1 MKPTANPKRPV
12 LFLIAIFVVM
22 LAMPLSANNEFNA
35 PNLTPIT
42 VQLKWKHQ
50 FQFAGYYAAVAKG
63 FYQQAGFNVTLKEA
77 NPKIDPVEEVMS
89 GRADYGVANSELM
102 LYRLNGVPVTALAA
116 FIQHSPV
123 VLMSLKDSNIYSPQ
137 DLIGKKVM
145 YPPGPYGANTRGI
158 LLREGIELSQI
169 ESVPLSFNIND
180 LINHDVDVMVGYVTD
195 QPYLL
200 QQRDI
205 AYNLIDPRNYGIDFY
220 GDTLF
225 TQERRVDQEAEEVA
239 QFRAATIAGWRYAIQ
254 HPDEV
259 IDILLN
265 QYHSEKNKDEL
276 QYEANATIKLIVPK
290 LVDVGH
296 MNPGRWEHIA
306 EVFIGMAMTDGV
318 FQNDGFIYT
327 PEKEKAAQTLRLFF
341 RVAFVISVIV
351 VLFVAILF
359 YFNKKLKD
367 VVSEKTLTLKR
378 SNKVKDEFLATISH
392 ELRTPMNG
400 IINAMQLI
408 RHTSLSDEQNELIHI
423 ASQSSDNMLS
433 LIDNILGFTEAQSGS
448 LLLREEP
455 FLIQELLVDLKGR
468 FKTVCNDNGIIFKSN
483 IDSNVPI
490 CLVGDEEKLKKLLG
504 YFLENCVK
512 FTTRGTVEVKI
523 SIKKGSENKKMK
535 WMQCEVIDT
544 GIGIEEE
551 LKKNIFEVFHQAD
564 GSHSRRYGGLGMGLS
579 IAKQVCTLMKGT
591 IDFQSQLGK
600 GTHVTIVVPMMEADY
615 SAHAV
620 GANANRKP
628 ENTRVLIVEDN
639 QTNQIVLKK
648 IVELKGYET
657 KVAENGQ
664 VALDIIADYC
674 PHLVL
679 MDCQM
684 PVMDGFVATKNIRKL
699 RKPLSEVPIIAV
711 TANVMA
717 GDKQRCLEAG
727 MDDYLKKPTNKAIL
741 QKRIAHWL
749 SYQRCRDLDKH
760 SA

>member
-1 MKPTANPKRPV
+1 MKPIVNPKKTV
-12 LFLIAIFVVM
+12 LFLIAIIVVM
-22 LAMPLSANNEFNA
+22 LAEPLSANSGFNA
-35 PNLTPIT
+35 PNLKPIT

-50 FQFAGYYAAVAKG
+50 FQFAGYYAAASKG

-77 NPKIDPVEEVMS
+77 TPQIDPVEEVVS

-102 LYRLNGVPVTALAA
+102 LYRLNGAPVTALAA

-123 VLMSLKDSNIYSPQ
+123 VLMSLKSSNIFSPQ

-158 LLREGIELSQI
+158 LLKEGIALSQI
-169 ESVPLSFNIND
+169 ESIPLSFDIND
-180 LINHDVDVMVGYVTD
+180 LINHNVDAMVGYVTD

-200 QQRDI
+200 QQRDV

-254 HPDEV
+254 HPEEV

-265 QYHSEKNKDEL
+265 QYHSEKNRDEL

-290 LVDVGH
+290 LVDIGH

-306 EVFIGMAMTDGV
+306 EVFIGMDMTEGV
-318 FQNDGFIYT
+318 FQNDGFIYI
-327 PEKEKAAQTLRLFF
+327 PEKEKAAQEFRLFF
-341 RVAFVISVIV
+341 RVVFITFMIVALCIV
-351 VLFVAILF
+351 VLL
-359 YFNKKLKD
+359 YFNKKLKEA
-367 VVSEKTLTLKR
+367 VSEKTLTLKR
-378 SNKVKDEFLATISH
+378 SNNVKDEFLATISH

-408 RHTSLSDEQNELIHI
+408 RHTSLSDEQSELIHI

-468 FKTVCNDNGIIFKSN
+468 FKTVCNDNGIIFKSS
-483 IDSNVPI
+483 IDPDVPL

-512 FTTRGTVEVKI
+512 FTTRGIIEVKI
-523 SIKKGSENKKMK
+523 SIKKSVGNREKK
-535 WMQCEVIDT
+535 WIQCEVIDT

-551 LKKNIFEVFHQAD
+551 LKQNIFEVFHQAD

-579 IAKQVCTLMKGT
+579 IAKQVCALMKGT
-591 IDFQSQLGK
+591 IDFQSQVDR
-600 GTHVTIVVPMMEADY
+600 GTHVTICVPMMEAAY
-615 SAHAV
+615 SAHTV
-620 GANANRKP
+620 GANANRTP

-639 QTNQIVLKK
+639 QTNQIVLQK

-657 KVAENGQ
+657 KIAENGQ
-664 VALDIIADYC
+664 VALDIITGYR

-684 PVMDGFVATKNIRKL
+684 PVMDGFVATKKIRELK
-699 RKPLSEVPIIAV
+699 KPFSEVPIIAV

-749 SYQRCRDLDKH
+749 SYQRIRDLDKY

>member
-1 MKPTANPKRPV
+1 MS
-12 LFLIAIFVVM
+12 
-22 LAMPLSANNEFNA
+22 AMPLHAKNGFNA
-35 PNLTPIT
+35 PHLTPIT

-50 FQFAGYYAAVAKG
+50 FQFAGYYAAAAKG
-63 FYQQAGFNVTLKEA
+63 FYQQAGFNVTLKEWA
-77 NPKIDPVEEVMS
+77 PQIDPIEEVIS

-123 VLMSLKDSNIYSPQ
+123 VLMSLQGSGIYSPQ

-145 YPPGPYGANTRGI
+145 YPAGAYGANTRGI
-158 LLREGIELSQI
+158 LLKEGIELSQF

-180 LINHDVDVMVGYVTD
+180 LINRNVDAMVGYVTD
-195 QPYLL
+195 QPYMLEK
-200 QQRDI
+200 RNV
-205 AYNLIDPRNYGIDFY
+205 AYNLIDPRSYGIDFY

-225 TQERRVDQEAEEVA
+225 TQEKRVEQKSEEVA
-239 QFRAATIAGWRYAIQ
+239 RFRAATIAGWRYAIK
-254 HPDEV
+254 HPGEI
-259 IDILLN
+259 IDIILER
-265 QYHSEKNKDEL
+265 YHSEKNRDEL
-276 QYEANATIKLIVPK
+276 HYEANATIKLMVPK
-290 LVDVGH
+290 LVDMGH

-306 EVFIGMAMTDGV
+306 NVFIDLNMTEGS

-341 RVAFVISVIV
+341 RVAFVLFIIAMLFIV
-351 VLFVAILF
+351 ALF
-359 YFNKKLKD
+359 YFNKKLKKA
-367 VVSEKTLTLKR
+367 VSEKTLTLKR

-408 RHTSLSDEQNELIHI
+408 RHTSLSEEQNELIHI

-433 LIDNILGFTEAQSGS
+433 LVDNILGFTEAQSGS

-468 FKTVCNDNGIIFKSN
+468 FKTACNDNGIMFKSS
-483 IDSNVPI
+483 IDSQVPS

-512 FTTRGTVEVKI
+512 FTQKGTVEIKI
-523 SIKKGSENKKMK
+523 SIKNNVGNKKIQ
-535 WMQCEVIDT
+535 WLQCEVIDT
-544 GIGIEEE
+544 GIGIEE
-551 LKKNIFEVFHQAD
+551 KAKQGIFDVFQQAD

-579 IAKQVCTLMKGT
+579 IARQVCTLMKGT
-591 IDFQSQLGK
+591 IDFQSELGC
-600 GTHVTIVVPMMEADY
+600 GTHVTIAVPMMEATY
-615 SAHAV
+615 SAHTT
-620 GANANRKP
+620 NTDANRRP
-628 ENTRVLIVEDN
+628 ESTRVLIVEDN
-639 QTNQIVLKK
+639 HTNQIVLKK
-648 IVELKGYET
+648 IVELKGYQARI
-657 KVAENGQ
+657 AENGQ
-664 VALDIIADYC
+664 VALDIITNYN

-684 PVMDGFVATKNIRKL
+684 PVMDGFMATKKIREL
-699 RKPLSEVPIIAV
+699 GKPFSDVPIIAV

-749 SYQRCRDLDKH
+749 SYQRCRTLDRR

>member
-1 MKPTANPKRPV
+1 MVNSKKAV
-12 LFLIAIFVVM
+12 LFLIASLLLM
-22 LAMPLSANNEFNA
+22 QAMPLNAKQGFTA
-35 PNLTPIT
+35 PNLKPIT

-50 FQFAGYYAAVAKG
+50 FQFAGYYAAAAKG
-63 FYQQAGFNVTLKEA
+63 FYQQAGFNVTLKEWA
-77 NPKIDPVEEVMS
+77 PQVDPIEEVMS

-123 VLMSLKDSNIYSPQ
+123 VLMSLQGSDIYSPQ

-145 YPPGPYGANTRGI
+145 YPSGPYGANTRGI
-158 LLREGIELSQI
+158 LLKEGIGLSQF

-180 LINHDVDVMVGYVTD
+180 LINKNVDAMVGYITD
-195 QPYLL
+195 QPYMLEK
-200 QQRDI
+200 RNV

-225 TQERRVDQEAEEVA
+225 TQEKRVDQKPEEVA
-239 QFRAATIAGWRYAIQ
+239 RFREASIAGWRYAIK
-254 HPDEV
+254 HPKEI
-259 IDILLN
+259 IDIIST
-265 QYHSEKNKDEL
+265 QYHSEKSKDEL
-276 QYEANATIKLIVPK
+276 YYEANATIKLIVPK
-290 LVDVGH
+290 LVDMGH

-306 EVFIGMAMTDGV
+306 NVFIDLDMTEGT
-318 FQNDGFIYT
+318 FQHDGFIYT
-327 PEKEKAAQTLRLFF
+327 PEKEKAAQILRLFF
-341 RVAFVISVIV
+341 RIAFVSFIFA
-351 VLFVAILF
+351 VLSILVLF
-359 YFNKKLKD
+359 YFNKKLKKA
-367 VVSEKTLTLKR
+367 VSEKTATLKR

-408 RHTSLSDEQNELIHI
+408 RHTSLSEEQGELIHI

-468 FKTVCNDNGIIFKSN
+468 FKTACNDNGITFKSS
-483 IDSNVPI
+483 IDPQVPN

-512 FTTRGTVEVKI
+512 FTTKGTVEVKI
-523 SIKKGSENKKMK
+523 SVEKSTGSKNTK
-535 WMQCEVIDT
+535 WIHCEVIDT
-544 GIGIEEE
+544 GIGIEEK
-551 LKKNIFEVFHQAD
+551 LKNNIFDVFQQAD

-591 IDFQSQLGK
+591 IDFQSQLGS
-600 GTHVTIVVPMMEADY
+600 GTHVTIIVPMIEAVY
-615 SAHAV
+615 SPHTL
-620 GANANRKP
+620 GADANRRP

-639 QTNQIVLKK
+639 QTNQIVLQK
-648 IVELKGYET
+648 IVELKGYQT
-657 KVAENGQ
+657 QIAENGQ
-664 VALDIIADYC
+664 VALDIITDYS

-684 PVMDGFVATKNIRKL
+684 PVMDGFMATKQIRKL
-699 RKPLSEVPIIAV
+699 RKPLSDVPIIAV

-749 SYQRCRDLDKH
+749 SYQRCRELDKR

>member
-1 MKPTANPKRPV
+1 MS
-12 LFLIAIFVVM
+12 
-22 LAMPLSANNEFNA
+22 LSAKSGFNA
-35 PNLTPIT
+35 PHLTPIT

-50 FQFAGYYAAVAKG
+50 FQFAGYYAAAAKG
-63 FYQQAGFNVTLKEA
+63 FYQQAGFNVILKEA
-77 NPKIDPVEEVMS
+77 APQVNPIEEVIS

-102 LYRLNGVPVTALAA
+102 LSRLNGVPVTALAA

-123 VLMSLKDSNIYSPQ
+123 VLMSLKSSNIFSPQ

-145 YPPGPYGANTRGI
+145 YPAGTYGANTRGI
-158 LLREGIELSQI
+158 LLKEGVELSQF

-180 LINHDVDVMVGYVTD
+180 LINSNVDAMVGYVTD

-200 QQRDI
+200 EKRNV

-225 TQERRVDQEAEEVA
+225 TQEQRVDQKSDEVA
-239 QFRAATIAGWRYAIQ
+239 RFRAATIAGWRYAIQ
-254 HPDEV
+254 YPDEI
-259 IDILLN
+259 IDIIMD
-265 QYHSEKNKDEL
+265 QYHSKKNKDEL
-276 QYEANATIKLIVPK
+276 QYEANETIKLMVPK
-290 LVDVGH
+290 LVDMGH
-296 MNPGRWEHIA
+296 MNPGRWKHIA
-306 EVFIGMAMTDGV
+306 DVFISLNMTEGT

-327 PEKEKAAQTLRLFF
+327 PEKEKAAKKLRLFF
-341 RVAFVISVIV
+341 RAALILSTVAVVFIIV
-351 VLFVAILF
+351 LF
-359 YFNKKLKD
+359 YFNKKLKMA
-367 VVSEKTLTLKR
+367 VSEKTLTLKR
-378 SNKVKDEFLATISH
+378 SNTVKDEFLATISH

-408 RHTSLSDEQNELIHI
+408 RHTSLSEEQNELIHI

-448 LLLREEP
+448 LLLREDS

-468 FKTVCNDNGIIFKSN
+468 FKTVCNDNGIMFKSS
-483 IDSNVPI
+483 IDPQVPS

-512 FTTRGTVEVKI
+512 FTQRGVVEVKI
-523 SIKKGSENKKMK
+523 SIQKDSENKKTK
-535 WMQCEVIDT
+535 WIQCEVIDT
-544 GIGIEEE
+544 GIGIEES
-551 LKKNIFEVFHQAD
+551 LKQNIFDVFQQAD
-564 GSHSRRYGGLGMGLS
+564 GSHTRRYGGLGIGLS
-579 IAKQVCTLMKGT
+579 IAQQVCTLMKGT

-600 GTHVTIVVPMMEADY
+600 GTHVTINVPMMEAVF
-615 SAHAV
+615 SPQMV
-620 GANANRKP
+620 GADANRKP

-639 QTNQIVLKK
+639 QTNQIVLQK
-648 IVELKGYET
+648 IVELKGYQT
-657 KVAENGQ
+657 KIAENGQ
-664 VALDIIADYC
+664 VALDIITDYN

-684 PVMDGFVATKNIRKL
+684 PVMDGFMATKRIRTL
-699 RKPLSEVPIIAV
+699 RKPLCDVPIIAV

-749 SYQRCRDLDKH
+749 SYQRCRELDKQT
-760 SA
+760 A

>member
-1 MKPTANPKRPV
+1 MLNPKIYV
-12 LFLIAIFVVM
+12 FLVASLSLM
-22 LAMPLSANNEFNA
+22 LAMPLSAKEGFNA
-35 PNLTPIT
+35 PNLTPVT

-50 FQFAGYYAAVAKG
+50 FQFAGYYAAAAKG
-63 FYQQAGFNVTLKEA
+63 FYQQAGFNVTLKEWA
-77 NPKIDPVEEVMS
+77 PQIDPIEEVMS

-123 VLMSLKDSNIYSPQ
+123 VLMSLQSSDIFSPQ

-145 YPPGPYGANTRGI
+145 YPKGPYGANTRGI
-158 LLREGIELSQI
+158 LLKEGIELSQF

-180 LINHDVDVMVGYVTD
+180 LIDKKVDAMVGYVTD

-200 QQRDI
+200 NKLGV

-225 TQERRVDQEAEEVA
+225 TQERRVDKKPEEVA
-239 QFRAATIAGWRYAIQ
+239 KFRAATIAGWRYAIQ
-254 HPDEV
+254 NPVEV
-259 IDILLN
+259 IDIILD
-265 QYHSEKNKDEL
+265 QYQSEKNKDEL
-276 QYEANATIKLIVPK
+276 LYEANATINLIVPK
-290 LVDVGH
+290 LVDLGH

-306 EVFIGMAMTDGV
+306 NVFIELNMTEGI
-318 FQNDGFIYT
+318 FQDTGFIYI

-341 RVAFVISVIV
+341 RFAFIFSIIAILSIV
-351 VLFVAILF
+351 ILF
-359 YFNKKLKD
+359 YFNKKLKNA
-367 VVSEKTLTLKR
+367 VSEKTLTLKR

-408 RHTSLSDEQNELIHI
+408 RQTHLSDEQNELIHI

-455 FLIQELLVDLKGR
+455 FLIKELLVDLKGR
-468 FKTVCNDNGIIFKSN
+468 FKTACNDSGIIFKSS
-483 IDSNVPI
+483 IDTEVPS

-512 FTTRGTVEVKI
+512 FTTKGSVEIKI
-523 SIKKGSENKKMK
+523 SIKKGTESKTEK
-535 WMQCEVIDT
+535 WVQCEVIDT
-544 GIGIEEE
+544 GIGIEED
-551 LKKNIFEVFHQAD
+551 LKKNIFDVFHQAD
-564 GSHSRRYGGLGMGLS
+564 GSHTRRYGGLGMGLS
-579 IAKQVCTLMKGT
+579 IAQQVCSLMKGT

-600 GTHVTIVVPMMEADY
+600 GTHVTISVPMQEAVY
-615 SAHAV
+615 SPHTAGV
-620 GANANRKP
+620 DGNRRP

-639 QTNQIVLKK
+639 QTNQIVLQK
-648 IVELKGYET
+648 IVELKGYQT
-657 KVAENGQ
+657 QIAENGQ
-664 VALDIIADYC
+664 VALDIIASYS

-684 PVMDGFVATKNIRKL
+684 PVMDGFMATKKIREL
-699 RKPLSEVPIIAV
+699 RRPLCDVPIIAV

-749 SYQRCRDLDKH
+749 SYQRVRDLDKC
-760 SA
+760 SV